1 MRMVKAYLF
10 DVFGT
15 LVDWR
20 SSLIAFFERFGAERN
35 LRADWPAL
43 VDAWRA
49 AYAPSMERVR
59 RGELPWSSLD
69 ALHRASFDD
78 LAPRFGLQQ
87 LDETERATCVLAW
100 HRLEPWPD
108 TLAGLA
114 ALRARAI
121 VGSLSNGNVALQVD
135 LVRHTGMRFDVLFSA
150 EHFRHYKP
158 DFEVYRGAVAL
169 LGLEPHDVTLVAAH
183 NSDLQAARECGLS
196 TAFVARPREHGPHQT
211 RDLAPDPEI
220 ERAARDLL
228 ELAEQAG
235 A

>member
-1 MRMVKAYLF
+1 MVKAYLF

-20 SSLIAFFERFGAERN
+20 SSLIAFFERFGTERG
-35 LRADWPAL
+35 LQEDWPAL

-59 RGELPWSSLD
+59 RGELPWSNLD

-108 TLAGLA
+108 ALAGLA

-135 LVRHTGMRFDVLFSA
+135 LVRHTGIRFDVLFSA
-150 EHFRHYKP
+150 EQFRHYKP
-158 DFEVYRGAVAL
+158 DSEVYRGAVAL

-183 NSDLQAARECGLS
+183 NSDLQAARACGLG
-196 TAFVARPREHGPHQT
+196 TAFVARPREYGPRQT